1 MISKSTSEVQV
12 YTWRYSHFVRTF
24 PKDDLLQMAAQSV
37 EWNEFLDTLHIVQ
50 EAWRWVVTDY
60 FSLQLRHAVTLS
72 LLFLYFFPPPL
83 FFWPYLIPTHCS
95 VEDYCCTLSHPL
107 THIHL
112 VGTFWTSKRL
122 VAETCTCTIHKIH
135 KRHPCPRRD
144 SNTQS
149 QQASERAAAD
159 VLLRPHGHRD
169 RHVVTSQRK
178 YSHFKWSYKY
188 IEKRIK
194 SCWRLEAVP

>member
-1 MISKSTSEVQV
+1 MKWIP
-12 YTWRYSHFVRTF
+12 RYITHRTGSLAMSCYW
-24 PKDDLLQMAAQSV
+24 LLQPTITSCR
-37 EWNEFLDTLHIVQ
+37 NSF
-50 EAWRWVVTDY
+50 
-60 FSLQLRHAVTLS
+60 FTLS
-72 LLFLYFFPPPL
+72 LFLPPPL